1 MLMNSEHLK
10 GLTIRATDGELGT
23 VDEFYFDD
31 ETWAIR
37 YLTVGTGGWLG
48 GKSVLISPFS
58 ITHTDWQAR
67 RVDVALTKEQVE
79 NSPDINTRLPVSRQH
94 EAEFL
99 GYYGYP
105 YYWGGPNLWG
115 SAFYPAPPDMSTTAS
130 MEAMADWVRG
140 ESADCHLRSDR
151 DVTGYYI
158 EAADGE
164 IGHLDGFIVD
174 DQAWAIR
181 YVEVA
186 TRNWWPGK
194 KVLVS
199 PAWIERVSWND
210 SKAYLGLSR
219 EAIRNGPEYAESMPI
234 TRDYE
239 RRLYLHYGQPPY
251 WLHHA
256 EYRSSLAMSR
266 V

>member
-1 MLMNSEHLK
+1 MLMNSAHLK

-37 YLTVGTGGWLG
+37 YLTVETGGWLG
-48 GKSVLISPFS
+48 GKPVLISPFS

-67 RVDVALTKEQVE
+67 RVDVVLTKEQVE

-105 YYWGGPNLWG
+105 YYWAGPNLWG
-115 SAFYPAPPDMSTTAS
+115 SALYPAGPDMSTMAS
-130 MEAMADWVRG
+130 KDAMADRTRR

-158 EAADGE
+158 KTADGE
-164 IGHLDGFIVD
+164 LGHLDGFIVD
-174 DQAWAIR
+174 DQA
-181 YVEVA
+181 
-186 TRNWWPGK
+186 
-194 KVLVS
+194 
-199 PAWIERVSWND
+199 
-210 SKAYLGLSR
+210 
-219 EAIRNGPEYAESMPI
+219 
-234 TRDYE
+234 
-239 RRLYLHYGQPPY
+239 
-251 WLHHA
+251 
-256 EYRSSLAMSR
+256 
-266 V
+266 